1 MALMIYPE
9 KLVKDLKGIKDML
22 VAAGDPF
29 LASVINRAIGCVGNQ
44 EAVAAVPV
52 EDIEKWLWQIA
63 LNNTGITQDISDT
76 CEMIIDRLDGL
87 RTFSRER
94 KYND

>member
-44 EAVAAVPV
+44 EAVDAVPV